1 MARLRTRAQV
11 GAVSTLLA
19 AGALTVP
26 GALTAQA
33 AVTAPIACPDA
44 FPTAQAVDGVTGTG
58 FTVERGTT
66 PEPFT
71 ANVLGRITDGIAPG
85 IDMILADVS
94 SPALTRAGGVWAGMS
109 GSPVY
114 TADGRLIGS
123 VSYGLAAS
131 SPIAGITP
139 AADMK
144 KLLDNPAGFGALK
157 QKVAVSKATAERI
170 ARTGDVTAAAAQ
182 SGFTRLKVPVTMSG
196 VSAGHVARVQ
206 ARLQKKYPNMIFT
219 AGSAAPGSAAPADEI
234 TAGGNFAAAISY
246 GTATLGGVGT
256 TTFVCDGQA
265 VSFGHPFAFTGAD
278 VTYSAHT
285 ASAVLVQPDPVFGP
299 FKVANIGG
307 IAGTIEQDR
316 LAGLKTRLG
325 ATPATTAVTTS
336 FAVDGAPATTLR
348 TRSAAQPFLPDVTFN
363 HMLAAV
369 DRGLDKIGP
378 GSGTINMRIRGLRPN
393 GKAFDLKRTD
403 KVSSNGD
410 LALNLAF
417 RAADTVFALT
427 SNEFEDIRITS
438 IAFDGT
444 LSSKAS
450 DYRVTA
456 FKVRSAGKFI
466 PAPATINV
474 REGGVLTTQLTLSPY
489 RNQGP
494 AKLVEMP
501 IAVPRG
507 SGNGSGSLTVAAGE
521 AFPTSEPT
529 SFYSLLSQ
537 LRSTPGPDSL
547 RLVMS
552 VQNFDTGRT
561 VTSRVSA
568 KADRAVVPY
577 ENAYGVSS
585 RR

>member
-1 MARLRTRAQV
+1 MARFRTRAQV

-26 GALTAQA
+26 GTMTAQA

-85 IDMILADVS
+85 IDMILADLS

-123 VSYGLAAS
+123 VSYGLAAA

-144 KLLDNPAGFGALK
+144 KLLDNPAGWGALK
-157 QKVAVSKATAERI
+157 QKVTVSKATAARI

-182 SGFTRLKVPVTMSG
+182 GGFTRLKVPVTMSG
-196 VSAGHVARVQ
+196 VSAGHLARVQ

-219 AGSAAPGSAAPADEI
+219 AGSAAPGAAAPADEI
-234 TAGGNFAAAISY
+234 TAGGNFAAAMSY
-246 GTATLGGVGT
+246 GAATLAGVGT

-265 VSFGHPFAFTGAD
+265 VSFGHPFNFTGSDA
-278 VTYSAHT
+278 TYTAHT
-285 ASAVLVQPDPVFGP
+285 ASAILVQPDPIFGP

-307 IAGTIEQDR
+307 IAGTVEQDR
-316 LAGLKTRLG
+316 LAGIKSRLG
-325 ATPATTAVTTS
+325 ATPATTPVTTS
-336 FAVDGAPATTLR
+336 FAVDGAPAASLT
-348 TRSAAQPFLPDVTFN
+348 TRSAAQPFLADVSFN
-363 HMLAAV
+363 HVLAAV

-378 GSGTINMRIRGLRPN
+378 GSATITTRVRGLRPN
-393 GKAFDLKRTD
+393 GTAFDLLRTD

-410 LALNLAF
+410 LSLNLAF
-417 RAADTVFALT
+417 RTADLVFALT
-427 SNEFEDIRITS
+427 SNEFEEVNIRS
-438 IAFDGT
+438 ISVTGT
-444 LSSKAS
+444 LSSTAS

-474 REGGVLTTQLTLSPY
+474 REGGVLTTQLTLTPY
-489 RNQGP
+489 RNQG
-494 AKLVEMP
+494 ATRLVELAIP
-501 IAVPRG
+501 VPSG
-507 SGNGSGSLTVAAGE
+507 SGNGYGSLTVAAGE
-521 AFPTSEPT
+521 SFPTSEPT

-537 LRSTPGPDSL
+537 LRSTPGPDNL

-568 KADRAVVPY
+568 TADRAVVPY
-577 ENAYGVSS
+577 ENSYQVNSQ
-585 RR
+585 R